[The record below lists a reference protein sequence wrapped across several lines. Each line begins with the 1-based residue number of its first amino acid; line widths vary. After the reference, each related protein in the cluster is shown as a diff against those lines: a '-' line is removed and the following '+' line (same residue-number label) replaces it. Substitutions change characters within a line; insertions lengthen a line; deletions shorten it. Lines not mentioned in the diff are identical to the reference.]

1 MTITLIFVFILRLS
15 MEEDY
20 TTQLVAQTYNLISVS
35 HRIFWR
41 LWWLKS
47 NPKRGVGAG
56 CSPVRQFCIYL
67 IEMHQSG
74 EFGAFKK

>member
-1 MTITLIFVFILRLS
+1 MTITLIFVFILPLS

-41 LWWLKS
+41 LVVKVQPQERCGGLVLPCKTILYI
-47 NPKRGVGAG
+47 
-56 CSPVRQFCIYL
+56 FD
-67 IEMHQSG
+67 
-74 EFGAFKK
+74 